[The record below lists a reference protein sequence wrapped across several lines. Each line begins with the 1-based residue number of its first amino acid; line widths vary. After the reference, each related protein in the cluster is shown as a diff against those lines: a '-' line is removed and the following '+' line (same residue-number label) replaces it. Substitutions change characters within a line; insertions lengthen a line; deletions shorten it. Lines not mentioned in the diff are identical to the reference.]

1 MLVERVEAKWID
13 AFAETF
19 RLCGVS
25 EGETA
30 AVLSES
36 QSRPVIVQLA
46 DLALQRLGARV
57 FGVSVPTSPQR
68 ATVPVRSTGASDA
81 IGGLEPVVAALAAAS
96 FVADCTVEG
105 LLHAAELGAILAGGA
120 RILMISNE
128 HPEILERLVP
138 DPALKPRVDEGA
150 ALLAGASEMRVTSA
164 AGTDLTVDVS
174 RAPAAASWG
183 CTNGPG
189 TVAHWPG
196 GLCLCFPPAGTVNGT
211 LVLDAGDV
219 NLTFKRYLESPVTM
233 QVTNDYVT
241 GISGDGLDA
250 ELMSSYLEAWDDPDA
265 YAVSHVGWGMNPA
278 ARWDALTM
286 YDRTQFNGTELR
298 AFAGNFLYS
307 TGANETA
314 GRHTLGHFDLPMRNC
329 TITLDGRT
337 VVSAG
342 TVVF

>member
-25 EGETA
+25 QGETA

-36 QSRPVIVQLA
+36 QSRPVNVQLA

-57 FGVSVPTSPQR
+57 FHVSVPTPPQR
-68 ATVPVRSTGASDA
+68 APVPVRSTGASDA
-81 IGGLEPVVAALAAAS
+81 IGGLEPVISALAAADC
-96 FVADCTVEG
+96 VADCTVEG
-105 LLHAAELGAILAGGA
+105 LLHAPELGAILAGGA
-120 RILMISNE
+120 RILMVSNE

-138 DPALKPRVDEGA
+138 DPGLKPSVEAGA
-150 ALLAGASEMRVTSA
+150 ALLAEASQMRVTSA
-164 AGTDLTVDVS
+164 AGTDLAVDVS
-174 RAPAAASWG
+174 HAPAAASWG

-189 TVAHWPG
+189 TIAHWPG

-211 LVLDAGDV
+211 LVLDVGDV
-219 NLTFKRYLESPVTM
+219 NLTFKRYLESPVRLRIAD
-233 QVTNDYVT
+233 DYIT
-241 GISGDGLDA
+241 DISGPGLDA
-250 ELMSSYLEAWDDPDA
+250 ELTSSYLEAWDDPDA

-286 YDRTQFNGTELR
+286 YDRSQLNGTELR

-329 TITLDGRT
+329 TITLDGTT
-337 VVSAG
+337 VVDRGRLA
-342 TVVF
+342 F

>member
-1 MLVERVEAKWID
+1 MLVERVEGKWIE

-19 RLCGVS
+19 RLCGVTA
-25 EGETA
+25 GETA

-36 QSRPVIVQLA
+36 QSRPVNVELA

-57 FGVSVPTSPQR
+57 FRVSVPTPPQR
-68 ATVPVRSTGASDA
+68 APVPVRSTGASDA
-81 IGGLEPVVAALAAAS
+81 LGGLAPVVSALAAAS

-105 LLHAAELGAILAGGA
+105 LLHAPELGDILGGGA
-120 RILMISNE
+120 RILMVSNE

-150 ALLAGASEMRVTSA
+150 AMLADASQMRVTSA
-164 AGTDLTVDVS
+164 AGTDLTIDVS
-174 RAPAAASWG
+174 DAPAAGSWG
-183 CTNGPG
+183 CTSGPG
-189 TVAHWPG
+189 TIAHWPG
-196 GLCLCFPPAGTVNGT
+196 GLCLCFPAAGTVNGV
-211 LVLDAGDV
+211 LVLDTGDV
-219 NLTFKRYLESPVTM
+219 NLTFKRYLESPVRLRIDD
-233 QVTNDYVT
+233 DYIT
-241 GISGDGLDA
+241 DISGDGLDA

-286 YDRTQFNGTELR
+286 YDRTQLNGTELR

-307 TGANETA
+307 TGANEVA

-329 TITLDGRT
+329 TITLDGTT
-337 VVSAG
+337 VVNRGRLA
-342 TVVF
+342 F